1 MKKTYQLKTN
11 AFKGEQQ
18 VIDVAP
24 VIGKAPVKVQA
35 AAGARYE
42 LIDSATKAAPDN
54 IRAMRKGKNL
64 QIFFDGD
71 TEPGAVIENFY
82 QAHTDNLPTLV
93 GRTEQGALYEYI
105 PESAAPSAVV
115 SQLGDTGNAYGMA
128 LGGQEL
134 AASGAA
140 VGLLAA
146 PLVAGFS
153 PLLLGAGVLGAAA
166 LAGGGG
172 GGGTGGTSGG
182 GAAVKPNGGNALG
195 LSIDLD
201 KDNNGYI
208 NSTEKGTATTTS
220 ITATFDPTKVVAG
233 QVLNFSDGV
242 TTKTYALTAADVAAG
257 KVTITGWALP
267 TEGNVLTVKA
277 TLTDGANA
285 TPEASDSANL
295 DTTSPNDSKTVG
307 LKVNLDS
314 NADGTINGSEKGP
327 ANTTDLTATFDKTK
341 VMVGDKITFS
351 DGNSSKDVTLT
362 AADVAAGKVTS
373 SGWALPAEN
382 GTSTYTAVLSDAAG
396 NTTPKAEQSV
406 KLDAVVE
413 SLKTALSIDPIT
425 GDNLLSVGEQTAAPT
440 ITVTGKV
447 TGTYA
452 GGDTVTLL
460 VNNKA
465 FTGNAGA
472 DGKFSINI
480 PTADLGADADRQ
492 IEGSVTGGNG
502 GQPATAAQQYAV
514 ESANTTGN
522 VTALMIDPVTADN
535 ILNLEESKNS
545 ATTSID
551 LTGKV
556 SGKFATGDTVSL
568 LVNNKTFTGTV
579 DADGVYKIAVLKD
592 DLLMDGDTTVDAF
605 VTGTGGT
612 SAKAMQNYGVD
623 TTIADNIK
631 LYIDLD
637 TGNDTKYSND
647 GYINKNEKANNDT
660 TSLTAVFDKSTV
672 SIGDVVTFTNIDT
685 KEIKSVSLTAEMI
698 AEGKVT
704 STGWTLP
711 NEGSK
716 LNVEAVM
723 KDAAGNSSAVAKDSA
738 ALDTLV
744 MNFGQLSIVKDNG
757 DGSTNNPMTLLQGLN
772 NTPSVIFKEP
782 TQALE
787 AGKYEL
793 HLGKNV
799 IEQISSDGKLNI
811 TTSAAVS
818 EVQGKDIYL
827 EFWDVAGNHS
837 TTYLTTNSD
846 INYYK
851 VPAGIQFMV

>member
-11 AFKGEQQ
+11 AMKGEQQ
-18 VIDVAP
+18 VIDVSPA
-24 VIGKAPVKVQA
+24 VGKAPVKVPA

-93 GRTEQGALYEYI
+93 GRTEQGVLYEYI

-172 GGGTGGTSGG
+172 GTGGTSGG

-208 NSTEKGTATTTS
+208 NSTEKGSATTTS
-220 ITATFDPTKVVAG
+220 ITATFDPTKVAAG

-267 TEGNVLTVKA
+267 AEGNVLTVKA

-314 NADGTINGSEKGP
+314 NADGTINESEKGP

-351 DGNSSKDVTLT
+351 DGSNSKEVTLT
-362 AADVAAGKVTS
+362 AADVDAGKVTS

-382 GTSTYTAVLSDAAG
+382 DTSTYTAVLSDAAG

-425 GDNLLSVGEQTAAPT
+425 GDNLLSMDQQKSAT

-452 GGDTVTLL
+452 GGDIVTLL

-502 GQPATAAQQYAV
+502 GQLATAAQQYAL
-514 ESANTTGN
+514 ETANTAGQ
-522 VTALMIDPVTADN
+522 VTMIFIDPVTADN

-551 LTGKV
+551 VKGKV
-556 SGKFATGDTVSL
+556 TGKFAAGDTVSL

-579 DADGVYKIAVLKD
+579 DDEGDYKIAVLKD

-637 TGNDTKYSND
+637 TGKDTKYSND
-647 GYINKNEKANNDT
+647 GYINKNENEKGNNNT
-660 TSLTAVFDKSTV
+660 TSLTAVFDKTKV
-672 SIGDVVTFTNIDT
+672 SIGDVVTFTNGSI
-685 KEIKSVSLTAEMI
+685 EKSVSLTAEMI
-698 AEGKVT
+698 TEGKVT

-716 LNVEAVM
+716 LNVEAFM
-723 KDAAGNSSAVAKDSA
+723 KDAADNSSAIAQDSA
-738 ALDTLV
+738 TLDTVAIDFGTGVLNGV
-744 MNFGQLSIVKDNG
+744 NGNVFTSVNFTHGNLAKGTYKLHIGEKVFEGELDRIDNKDVGFN
-757 DGSTNNPMTLLQGLN
+757 
-772 NTPSVIFKEP
+772 
-782 TQALE
+782 
-787 AGKYEL
+787 
-793 HLGKNV
+793 
-799 IEQISSDGKLNI
+799 ISWK
-811 TTSAAVS
+811 TSMPVS
-818 EVQGKDIYL
+818 GKDIYL
-827 EFWDVAGNHS
+827 ECWDAAGNYTKS
-837 TTYLTTNSD
+837 AFLEEQAKVDWNLSSD
-846 INYYK
+846 TAFI
-851 VPAGIQFMV
+851 V

>member
-11 AFKGEQQ
+11 AIKGEQQ
-18 VIDVAP
+18 VIDVTPAM
-24 VIGKAPVKVQA
+24 GKTPVKVPA

-82 QAHTDNLPTLV
+82 QAHIDNLPTLV
-93 GRTEQGALYEYI
+93 GRTEQGVLYEYI

-134 AASGAA
+134 TASGAA

-267 TEGNVLTVKA
+267 AEGNVLTVKA

-314 NADGTINGSEKGP
+314 NADGTINESEKGP

-351 DGNSSKDVTLT
+351 DGSNSKEVTLT
-362 AADVAAGKVTS
+362 AADVDAGKVTS
-373 SGWALPAEN
+373 SGWALPGEE
-382 GTSTYTAVLSDAAG
+382 GYKTYTAMLSDAAG

-406 KLDAVVE
+406 KLDGVVE

-425 GDNLLSVGEQTAAPT
+425 GDNLLSMDEQKSATV
-440 ITVTGKV
+440 TVTGKV
-447 TGTYA
+447 TGTFSV
-452 GGDTVTLL
+452 DDVVTLL
-460 VNNKA
+460 VNNNT
-465 FTGNAGA
+465 FTGKAGA

-502 GQPATAAQQYAV
+502 GQPATAAQHYAL
-514 ESANTTGN
+514 ETANTTGQ
-522 VTALMIDPVTADN
+522 VTMIFIDPVTADN
-535 ILNLEESKNS
+535 ILNIKESENS

-551 LTGKV
+551 VTGKV
-556 SGKFATGDTVSL
+556 TGKFAAGDTVSL

-579 DADGVYKIAVLKD
+579 VADGTYKIAVLKD

-623 TTIADNIK
+623 TTIPSTLK
-631 LYIDLD
+631 LFIDLD
-637 TGNDTKYSND
+637 KDDN
-647 GYINKNEKANNDT
+647 GYINGAEKSTA
-660 TSLTAVFDKSTV
+660 TSLTADFSAAKEMV
-672 SIGDVVTFTNIDT
+672 SVGDVLTFKIGTATQDVTIDQT
-685 KEIKSVSLTAEMI
+685 MLQN
-698 AEGKVT
+698 GKVT
-704 STGWTLP
+704 LSGWDKEVLP
-711 NEGSK
+711 AEGNALAAS
-716 LNVEAVM
+716 VM
-723 KDAAGNSSAVAKDSA
+723 LK
-738 ALDTLV
+738 
-744 MNFGQLSIVKDNG
+744 
-757 DGSTNNPMTLLQGLN
+757 
-772 NTPSVIFKEP
+772 
-782 TQALE
+782 
-787 AGKYEL
+787 
-793 HLGKNV
+793 
-799 IEQISSDGKLNI
+799 
-811 TTSAAVS
+811 
-818 EVQGKDIYL
+818 
-827 EFWDVAGNHS
+827 DVAGNATGWFNDTAILDFTGMAFTGQKPDLD
-837 TTYLTTNSD
+837 TTTSKTILKGIEFSHKMTEDGSFSLSVGSFLYTGKIVNGVTHYDPAPKNFTSEITVTGKEVQLFFTDLAGNQTTSIYDAGTGNSVYPTFTF
-846 INYYK
+846 I
-851 VPAGIQFMV
+851 V